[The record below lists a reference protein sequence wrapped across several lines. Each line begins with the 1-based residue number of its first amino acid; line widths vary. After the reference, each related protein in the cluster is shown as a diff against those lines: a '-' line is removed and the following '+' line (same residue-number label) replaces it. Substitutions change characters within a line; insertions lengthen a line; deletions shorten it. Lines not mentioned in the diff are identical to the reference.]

1 MILRR
6 NPTILFAAPLFLA
19 MTMAGILPLHGCH
32 AENTLIRD
40 ADEMAEPTPGPAP
53 DTAARGRWGGQ
64 GVQMEV
70 TPAGAQLE
78 WDCAHGSIEK
88 PLALD
93 ENGHF
98 DVPGVFVRESP
109 GPLRVGGQPPALRA
123 SYSGSIARETMTLR
137 VTLVESDESI
147 GTFSLTHG
155 DPGRLRKCR

>member
-1 MILRR
+1 MIGRR
-6 NPTILFAAPLFLA
+6 NLTILFAAPLFFA
-19 MTMAGILPLHGCH
+19 VTMAGILPLHGCH
-32 AENTLIRD
+32 ANARSGKTSNRVGEETV
-40 ADEMAEPTPGPAP
+40 EPPP
-53 DTAARGRWGGQ
+53 DTGARGRWGGE

-98 DVPGVFVRESP
+98 EVPGVFVRESP
-109 GPLRVGGQPPALRA
+109 GPLRVGGSPALRA
-123 SYSGSIARETMTLR
+123 SYSGSVAGKTMTLR
-137 VTLVESDESI
+137 VILIEPEESL

-155 DPGRLRKCR
+155 EPGRLRKCR